1 MFHRITDLF
10 WSTEQC
16 SISSAW
22 WPEMRK
28 LVAAPV
34 FSLGFRPFFLAGAGF
49 STVALAIWA
58 LWLYG
63 RLPGAQPIG
72 GMLAWHRYEM
82 PFGFACAIIAGFL
95 LTAVPN
101 WTGRPGL
108 RGGPL
113 IGLLLVWLLARLAW
127 LMPMPPTFLL
137 VLQIPFLPLLA
148 WVLGRDLVAAGKRDN
163 YPILLVIVLMAGC
176 QAMTLWGIATDDIG
190 LQRRG
195 VLAALWLVAALMSV
209 IGGRVIP
216 FFIQRGLNRSTAP
229 PTHPLPTRILLLSGL
244 LAAVSSA
251 VGLNDV
257 PRLWLAALYLLLGG
271 LHLARLW
278 RWHDRGIWRVP
289 LLWSLYLAYAWLA
302 IAAPAMALWHV
313 GVMPQQSLA
322 THSLAVGGIGGL
334 ILAMIARVSLGHTGR
349 LLQPPKTVVLGFALL
364 VIAGVC
370 RVFVVPFSGVGL
382 GLSALLWCVAFGLF
396 LTRYTG
402 ILLKPRV

>member
-1 MFHRITDLF
+1 MTSSHLRIDCT
-10 WSTEQC
+10 C
-16 SISSAW
+16 RACASSAG
-22 WPEMRK
+22 WPDMRK
-28 LVAAPV
+28 LAAAPV

-49 STVALAIWA
+49 AVVALAIWA

-72 GMLAWHRYEM
+72 GMLSWHRHEM
-82 PFGFACAIIAGFL
+82 PFGFVCAIIAGFL

-101 WTGRPGL
+101 WTGRPGMS
-108 RGGPL
+108 GWPL
-113 IGLLLVWLLARLAW
+113 IGLLLVWLLARFAW
-127 LMPMPPTFLL
+127 LMPLPPP
-137 VLQIPFLPLLA
+137 VLIAVQLPFLPLLA
-148 WVLGRDLVAAGKRDN
+148 WALGRDLVAAGKRDN

-176 QAMTLWGIATDDIG
+176 QAMTLWGIATDDAG

-195 VLAALWLVAALMSV
+195 VLAALWLVAALMTV

-216 FFIQRGLNRSTAP
+216 FFIQRGLNRPAGPAAP
-229 PTHPLPTRILLLSGL
+229 PLPTRILLLGGL
-244 LAAVSSA
+244 LAAVSFA

-257 PRLWLAALYLLLGG
+257 PRVWLAVLYGVLGG

-302 IAAPAMALWHV
+302 IAVLAMALWHI
-313 GVMPQQSLA
+313 GAMPQQSLA
-322 THSLAVGGIGGL
+322 THSLAVGGVGGL

-349 LLQPPKTVVLGFALL
+349 LLQPPKTVVLGFVLL
-364 VIAGVC
+364 GIAGVF
-370 RVFVVPFSGVGL
+370 RAFVVPFSGVGL
-382 GLSALLWCVAFGLF
+382 GMSALLWCAGFGLF
-396 LTRYTG
+396 LTQYTG